1 MEKRNIDKTVELI
14 QKFYA
19 GELAEEEKGEMERL
33 LQNESLRT
41 ICEQLG
47 KDDVVELELRRYDRW
62 NHVDGK
68 SVFES
73 RVRKMRIF
81 RWGKRLAVA
90 ASLLMLI
97 SVGLLLLKQSHEVE
111 TESVQTMASSGV
123 VGQNTVR
130 LRLADGQELA
140 LDHDRQEL
148 VQEDGTMISVDNG
161 KVSYETVAGEEI
173 ETENIKYNELY
184 VPRGGECFLVLEDG
198 TKVWLNAE
206 SYLKYPVRFSKNVR
220 RVDIRGEGFFEVTKG
235 ERPFLLN
242 TPSGEIRV
250 LGTEFG
256 VCDYENEMAMTT
268 LVSGKVCFTSL
279 NGEQV
284 ELLPNEQACVSM
296 DGKLVKRQVNVDEFV
311 AWRDGWY
318 VFREATLEDVMQTMC
333 RWYDVDVFYQSQ
345 KLKMLHFTGNLRR
358 YDSIETFLKVLA
370 RSGEVKYT
378 LNGNTVVLY
387 N

>member
-235 ERPFLLN
+235 ERPF
-242 TPSGEIRV
+242 
-250 LGTEFG
+250 
-256 VCDYENEMAMTT
+256 
-268 LVSGKVCFTSL
+268 
-279 NGEQV
+279 
-284 ELLPNEQACVSM
+284 
-296 DGKLVKRQVNVDEFV
+296 
-311 AWRDGWY
+311 
-318 VFREATLEDVMQTMC
+318 
-333 RWYDVDVFYQSQ
+333 
-345 KLKMLHFTGNLRR
+345 
-358 YDSIETFLKVLA
+358 
-370 RSGEVKYT
+370 
-378 LNGNTVVLY
+378 
-387 N
+387 